1 MAAIQRIARHWLI
14 RARRPRSA
22 AGLATVLEGLV
33 RSLSNAM
40 YSDRTCL
47 AAVCPAVAG
56 LASILYVCCLDDLAA
71 LVRGISGLA
80 VLAAF
85 GLTALDACL
94 LGALGLVPAALG
106 T

>member
-1 MAAIQRIARHWLI
+1 MAADIAAIQRIARHWLI

-56 LASILYVCCLDDLAA
+56 LASILYVCCLDDL
-71 LVRGISGLA
+71 GISGLA

-106 T
+106 

>member
-1 MAAIQRIARHWLI
+1 MGNQAQQRQE
-14 RARRPRSA
+14 
-22 AGLATVLEGLV
+22 LELWQV
-33 RSLSNAM
+33 VSPPKNNKNKPS
-40 YSDRTCL
+40 RT
-47 AAVCPAVAG
+47 
-56 LASILYVCCLDDLAA
+56 YVCCLDDLAA

-106 T
+106 

>member
-1 MAAIQRIARHWLI
+1 MLCIQTALVWRLF
-14 RARRPRSA
+14 
-22 AGLATVLEGLV
+22 VL
-33 RSLSNAM
+33 R
-40 YSDRTCL
+40 
-47 AAVCPAVAG
+47 G

-106 T
+106 